1 MPCLNFFSPWQMT
14 VGNLVWFIEP
24 VLLDFFQ
31 FTLQTSWQNGPAH
44 HFNQTDVFLFNVP
57 ELFMR
62 MEDAQ
67 WVLLTSII
75 VSQNQVKHKFIAITV
90 HNWRNGVVSCITVES
105 FQ

>member
-1 MPCLNFFSPWQMT
+1 
-14 VGNLVWFIEP
+14 
-24 VLLDFFQ
+24 
-31 FTLQTSWQNGPAH
+31 
-44 HFNQTDVFLFNVP
+44 
-57 ELFMR
+57 MR

-90 HNWRNGVVSCITVES
+90 HNWRNGVVSYITVES

>member
-1 MPCLNFFSPWQMT
+1 
-14 VGNLVWFIEP
+14 
-24 VLLDFFQ
+24 
-31 FTLQTSWQNGPAH
+31 
-44 HFNQTDVFLFNVP
+44 
-57 ELFMR
+57 MR